1 MNRSVKTATFL
12 VGLLIAHGQTGA
24 SELKFG
30 FQNPGFGGNPLATN
44 FYLGMLESQKLIKE
58 DERDPFSQDEDNLVE
73 SFAEGLKSRILSA
86 IASKITQDIFGS
98 DSTEG
103 TFTIDNM
110 LLDYKVV
117 GDKVVINLTDGVTT
131 TTIEIP
137 RFDLSEGTNAALGK
151 GFSEGVGSLGGPGLS
166 AGMLQNP

>member
-1 MNRSVKTATFL
+1 MDRSTKVATLFV
-12 VGLLIAHGQTGA
+12 VGLLASRMIFPGEALA

-44 FYLGMLESQKLIKE
+44 YYLGMLENQKLIEE
-58 DERDPFSQDEDNLVE
+58 DRLDPFGRDGDNLVE
-73 SFAEGLKSRILSA
+73 SFADGLKSRILSA

-103 TFTIDNM
+103 TFTIDNL
-110 LLDYKVV
+110 LLDYRVV

-131 TTIEIP
+131 TVIEIP
-137 RFDLSEGTNAALGK
+137 RFDLSDGGAGAA
-151 GFSEGVGSLGGPGLS
+151 GGGLS
-166 AGMLQNP
+166 SGLLQNP